1 MSEDE
6 LSPAGVLV
14 LAVLDHEVDVLEA
27 AVLIENEAALT
38 VEGIEGPVEKK
49 TMCEATIST
58 STASLLVERVEG
70 LGEGK
75 MDDKADISFVDTEAK
90 GDRGHD
96 DLDSI
101 VGPFSLGPCLLGRGD
116 VCVVRCSP
124 DPMGL
129 DSLSDLVGFLLREA
143 VDDATWGLVGVFG
156 LDELHDLPH
165 QILVTL
171 GLWSHLVKEIGSVG

>member
-38 VEGIEGPVEKK
+38 VEGVEGPVEKK
-49 TMCEATIST
+49 TMGESTIST

-70 LGEGK
+70 LGKGK
-75 MDDKADISFVDTEAK
+75 VDDKADISLVDSKAK
-90 GDRGHD
+90 GDCGHD

-101 VGPFSLGPCLLGRGD
+101 VGPFSLSPCLLGRRD
-116 VCVVRCSP
+116 VCMVRSSP
-124 DPMGL
+124 DSMSL
-129 DSLSDLVGFLLREA
+129 DALSDLVSFFLGEA

-156 LDELHDLPH
+156 LDELHDLSH
-165 QILVTL
+165 EVLVTFGL
-171 GLWSHLVKEIGSVG
+171 GSHLVKEIGSVG